1 MQIWGRDSIRYIIQL
16 SNDSQFLHAL
26 NSQLDEYEEAY
37 DESGRLLRAQGVQA
51 EDASPV
57 AKAMSR
63 VTSTM
68 KSLVNPSTS
77 KLAEMMIQGNTMGVT
92 ELKKQLNAYH
102 GSNPAIVSLAKRQLN
117 MARKNIE
124 EMKNTCRNYRAGL
137 WQYFSSLSIPPNRVG
152 GD

>member
-1 MQIWGRDSIRYIIQL
+1 MTQDIELLNQIHQNADMGRDSIRHIIQL

-92 ELKKQLNAYH
+92 ELKKQHNAYH

-117 MARKNIE
+117 MEEKNIE
-124 EMKNTCRNYRAGL
+124 EMKKYL
-137 WQYFSSLSIPPNRVG
+137 
-152 GD
+152 

>member
-1 MQIWGRDSIRYIIQL
+1 MR
-16 SNDSQFLHAL
+16 
-26 NSQLDEYEEAY
+26 
-37 DESGRLLRAQGVQA
+37 RLTTRAEGFLRAQGVQA

-117 MARKNIE
+117 MEEKNIE
-124 EMKNTCRNYRAGL
+124 EMKKYCRNYRAGL
-137 WQYFSSLSIPPNRVG
+137 AIFFLLSIPPNRVG
-152 GD
+152 GGD